1 MRGLPTRKGAS
12 SPSIL
17 MAKSQ
22 IRVVHVWQVLET
34 PVCQRAGPSEN
45 DFASSITVGDSRDHR
60 PDLKH
65 LRFGLTVTA
74 AGVPVWGRV
83 PHGNRRDGTEPCFP
97 ISQLRQHLPDVG
109 PPLLVADRQCFAGEA
124 MTLAW

>member
-1 MRGLPTRKGAS
+1 
-12 SPSIL
+12 

-34 PVCQRAGPSEN
+34 PVCQRAGPREN

-83 PHGNRRDGTEPCFP
+83 PMGTAVMARSPASPSASCASICPIWARRCWWLTA
-97 ISQLRQHLPDVG
+97 S
-109 PPLLVADRQCFAGEA
+109 AS
-124 MTLAW
+124 LARP